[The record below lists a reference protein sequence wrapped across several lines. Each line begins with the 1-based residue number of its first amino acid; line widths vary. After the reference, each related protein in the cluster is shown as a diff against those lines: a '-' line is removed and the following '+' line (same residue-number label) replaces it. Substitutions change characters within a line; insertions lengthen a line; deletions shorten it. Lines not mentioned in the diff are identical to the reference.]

1 MSVGERKRGW
11 RVLTQPV
18 PAALLI
24 AISLHLIWLLLVAN
38 GGGDLAAQDAWA
50 QFARAHPGM
59 AYDLAWYGG
68 MHPVSYS
75 VLSPYVMGYLGVRS
89 TMVFVGVVSSGLLA
103 HLLVRTGA
111 VKHPLLPAV
120 YGAFALAGNAFS
132 GRVTFGLGIMF
143 ALAAVT
149 VVFDPKLGTE
159 KPVTTR
165 LRLRRGATAALL
177 SFLATAS
184 SPVAGLFLGVVAAA
198 LWLSGRRRIAY
209 AMGIP
214 PVLVVLFSALLFPFS
229 GEQPMDAGSAVLPV
243 FIGVCCMLLAPAG
256 WRTVRIGSAL
266 YAVGVI
272 VVLIVPSEIGSN
284 VTRLALIFGGV
295 VLVAI
300 ATQVGAPP
308 ITRSLRG
315 LSTRTASRYVLAAS
329 MIAATVWQVG
339 TATADVVNTRSASDW
354 TANVGPLV
362 NQLRARHADRARVEV
377 VPTRS
382 HREASVLAPYVNL
395 ARGWNRQADR
405 ERNPLFYVDT
415 PLTATAYKQW
425 LDRWAVHYVFLA
437 DGETDP
443 AATEEAALITRGL
456 DYLNPVWAG
465 AGGKLYA
472 VKSPAP
478 LADGANVTHFDAS
491 EIVVQVAAPGSFR
504 LRILDSPW
512 LSLLYPD
519 GKVIPAP
526 QSDDPNVAPVD
537 VEGCLGKSVQ
547 PVEPDGKEYWTILEA
562 PHPGTYTIATPYN
575 LPRGTAC
582 PTPNG

>member
-1 MSVGERKRGW
+1 VSVGERKLGW
-11 RVLTQPV
+11 RVFTQPV

-24 AISLHLIWLLLVAN
+24 AIALHLVWLLLVAN

-89 TMVFVGVVSSGLLA
+89 TMVVVGVVSSGLLA
-103 HLLVRTGA
+103 HLIRRTGA
-111 VKHPLLPAV
+111 VKHPVLPAV

-149 VVFDPKLGTE
+149 VVFDPRLGTGR
-159 KPVTTR
+159 PVTTR
-165 LRLRRGATAALL
+165 LRFRRAATAALL
-177 SFLATAS
+177 SFVATAS
-184 SPVAGLFLGVVAAA
+184 SPVAGLFLGVVAGA
-198 LWLSGRRRIAY
+198 LWLGGRRKIAY
-209 AMGIP
+209 AMGLP
-214 PVLVVLFSALLFPFS
+214 PVLVVGLSALFFPFS
-229 GEQPMDAGSAVLPV
+229 GEQPMDAPSAILPV
-243 FIGVCCMLLAPAG
+243 GIGICCLLLAPST

-266 YAVGVI
+266 YAVG
-272 VVLIVPSEIGSN
+272 
-284 VTRLALIFGGV
+284 GV

-300 ATQVGAPP
+300 ATQTRPP
-308 ITRSLRG
+308 SVALPATSLSRRSLAG
-315 LSTRTASRYVLAAS
+315 YSLAAA

-339 TATADVVNTRSASDW
+339 TATADVVNTRSASTW

-362 NQLRARHADRARVEV
+362 NQLLARHADRARVEV

-382 HREASVLAPYVNL
+382 HREAAVLAPYVNL
-395 ARGWNRQADR
+395 ARGWNRQADL
-405 ERNPLFYVDT
+405 ERNPLFYADT
-415 PLTATAYKQW
+415 PLTAAAYRQW
-425 LDRWAVHYVFLA
+425 LDRWAVHFVFLA

-443 AATEEAALITRGL
+443 AATTEASLITRGL
-456 DYLNPVWAG
+456 DYLRPVWTG
-465 AGGKLYA
+465 AGGRLYA
-472 VKSPAP
+472 VRSPAP
-478 LADGANVTHFDAS
+478 LADGATVTHFDAS
-491 EIVVQVAAPGSFR
+491 EVVVRVSQPGDFR
-504 LRILDSPW
+504 LRILASPW

-519 GKVIPAP
+519 GRVIPAP
-526 QSDDPNVAPVD
+526 QSNDPNTAPVD
-537 VEGCLGKSVQ
+537 VDGCLGKSVQ
-547 PVEPDGKEYWTILEA
+547 PVDPNGKEYWTVLEA

-582 PTPNG
+582 PAPNQ

>member
-1 MSVGERKRGW
+1 MGERKLGW
-11 RVLTQPV
+11 RVFTQPV

-24 AISLHLIWLLLVAN
+24 AITLHLIWLLLVAN

-50 QFARAHPGM
+50 EFARAHPRM

-103 HLLVRTGA
+103 HLIVRTGA
-111 VKHPLLPAV
+111 VRRPLLPAV

-149 VVFDPKLGTE
+149 VVFDPRLGTE
-159 KPVTTR
+159 RPITTR
-165 LRLRRGATAALL
+165 LRWRRAATAALL

-184 SPVAGLFLGVVAAA
+184 SPVAGLFLGVVAGA
-198 LWLSGRRRIAY
+198 LWLSGRRRIAS
-209 AMGIP
+209 AMGLP
-214 PVLVVLFSALLFPFS
+214 PILVVALSALLFPFS
-229 GEQPMDAGSAVLPV
+229 GEQPMDAQSAVLPV
-243 FIGVCCMLLAPAG
+243 IIGVCCMLLAPST
-256 WRTVRIGSAL
+256 WRTVRFGSAL
-266 YAVGVI
+266 YALGVI
-272 VVLIVPSEIGSN
+272 AVLVVPSEIGSN

-300 ATQVGAPP
+300 ATQTKPP
-308 ITRSLRG
+308 SILRPVSSLSSRS
-315 LSTRTASRYVLAAS
+315 AARYALAAA

-339 TATADVVNTRSASDW
+339 TATADVVNTRSASTW

-362 NQLRARHADRARVEV
+362 AQLRARHADEARVEV

-382 HREASVLAPYVNL
+382 HREASVLAPYVNM

-415 PLTATAYKQW
+415 PLTASAYRQW

-443 AATEEAALITRGL
+443 AATEEASLITHGL
-456 DYLNPVWAG
+456 AYLSPVWTG
-465 AGGKLYA
+465 AGGRLYA

-478 LADGANVTHFDAS
+478 LADGSAKVVHFDAS
-491 EIVVQVAAPGSFR
+491 QVVVDVTKPGDFR
-504 LRILDSPW
+504 LRILASPW

-526 QSDDPNVAPVD
+526 QSDNPAVAPVD

-547 PVEPDGKEYWTILEA
+547 PVEPNGKEYWTVLEA
-562 PHPGTYTIATPYN
+562 PHPGVYTIATPYN

-582 PTPNG
+582 PTPGG